1 MQLEDY
7 KQKFRMSK
15 GEADT
20 LSLVF
25 QEKKSELHE
34 AMQRN
39 SDLMLEIKNLHFEH
53 EKNYNQRMDEQ
64 ITRYDLLLEEAVEKL
79 ESGKL
84 LKQFFLKFQ
93 HKKYPSTI
101 KTNMTANSKGS
112 KNYYIERMFKLKTL
126 NEKKKSLSKN
136 YQNDKLML
144 MKI

>member
-53 EKNYNQRMDEQ
+53 EKS
-64 ITRYDLLLEEAVEKL
+64 A
-79 ESGKL
+79 
-84 LKQFFLKFQ
+84 
-93 HKKYPSTI
+93 
-101 KTNMTANSKGS
+101 
-112 KNYYIERMFKLKTL
+112 
-126 NEKKKSLSKN
+126 
-136 YQNDKLML
+136 
-144 MKI
+144 